1 MQDRYFR
8 KGKADD
14 LMTLL
19 SHESAKASHYDY
31 GAENYD
37 VFNEK
42 KSQQTNQTIENI
54 LKKYNVKSV
63 LDLTCGTGSQVF
75 WLVKRKYEVTGSDI
89 SANMLKVAKRK
100 ARAENLDVKFLEGD
114 MRTIQVGKFDAAIT
128 IFNAV
133 GHLTK
138 LDFEMA
144 IRNIHN
150 NLNEDGLYIF
160 DIFNL
165 SYLMKGNNITKLT
178 IDWQSVTDDTKIRK
192 IQYSTIDND
201 GILASHTT
209 SYSQKGS
216 SPPKKAT
223 GAKTLQTYSAN
234 QLKEMLHRNG
244 FKVIDQCGID
254 GLKFSDSKSERIVMI
269 AKKEGS
275 VTEILTPCLA
285 VSNTI

>member
-1 MQDRYFR
+1 
-8 KGKADD
+8 
-14 LMTLL
+14 MTLL
-19 SHESAKASHYDY
+19 SHASAKASHYDY
-31 GAENYD
+31 GAEKYD
-37 VFNEK
+37 AFNEK
-42 KSQQTNQTIENI
+42 NSKQTNQTIENI
-54 LKKYNVKSV
+54 LKKYKVKTV

-75 WLVKRKYEVTGSDI
+75 WLAKRKYDVTGSDI
-89 SANMLKVAKRK
+89 NANMLKVAKSK
-100 ARAENLDVKFLEGD
+100 ARAEKLDVKFLEGD

-144 IRNIHN
+144 MRNIHN

-165 SYLMKGNNITKLT
+165 SYLMKDNNITKLT
-178 IDWQSVTDDTKIRK
+178 IDWQTVTGDAKIRT

-209 SYSQKGS
+209 SYSQKGAS
-216 SPPKKAT
+216 LQKKAM
-223 GAKTLQTYSAN
+223 GAQTLQTYSTK

-244 FKVIDQCGID
+244 FKVLGQCGID
-254 GLKFSDSKSERIVMI
+254 GLKFSESKSERIVMI
-269 AKKEGS
+269 AKKR
-275 VTEILTPCLA
+275 
-285 VSNTI
+285 

>member
-1 MQDRYFR
+1 MQVWIIFTKNFSINDFR
-8 KGKADD
+8 TGKVGHF
-14 LMTLL
+14 MTLL
-19 SHESAKASHYDY
+19 SHASAKASHYDY
-31 GAENYD
+31 GAEKYD
-37 VFNEK
+37 AFNEK
-42 KSQQTNQTIENI
+42 NSKQTNQTIENI
-54 LKKYNVKSV
+54 LKKYKVKTV

-75 WLVKRKYEVTGSDI
+75 WLAKRKYDVTGSDI
-89 SANMLKVAKRK
+89 NANMLKVAKSK
-100 ARAENLDVKFLEGD
+100 ARAEKLDVKFLEGD

-144 IRNIHN
+144 MRNIHN

-165 SYLMKGNNITKLT
+165 SYLMKDNNITKLT
-178 IDWQSVTDDTKIRK
+178 IDWQTVTGDAKIRT

-209 SYSQKGS
+209 SYSQKGAS
-216 SPPKKAT
+216 LQKKAM
-223 GAKTLQTYSAN
+223 GAQTLQTYSTK

-244 FKVIDQCGID
+244 FKVLGQCGID
-254 GLKFSDSKSERIVMI
+254 GLKFSESKSERIVMI
-269 AKKEGS
+269 AKKR
-275 VTEILTPCLA
+275 
-285 VSNTI
+285 